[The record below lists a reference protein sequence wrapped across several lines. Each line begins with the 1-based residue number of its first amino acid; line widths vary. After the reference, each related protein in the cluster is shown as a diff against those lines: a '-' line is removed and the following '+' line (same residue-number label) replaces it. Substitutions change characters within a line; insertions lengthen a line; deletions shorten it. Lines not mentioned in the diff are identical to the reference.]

1 MKSLKKVAAVTLAA
15 SVLLSM
21 AACNSK
27 KNSNQKHSGQKI
39 TSDMPWYE
47 ASPFE
52 FDAGIDP
59 DRELQ
64 YTYSQ
69 LIGTDDKNIAI
80 LTSGNYKYPD
90 NVDWST
96 FDSTDYQISRLS
108 ILDKATK
115 KTVKF
120 FDLNSVISS
129 GYVDSASYS
138 DGKIT
143 LNVSDWDMEKNAMV
157 SKSVDIDP
165 ESGKQLDSRDNK
177 GTDSVQ
183 STFTVGKYKV
193 QLCAVWTQDDPIYSL
208 NVISPDGEEH
218 KYEFKDDTA
227 KVTYINSVIPLNDK
241 TGLVIADGDNS
252 YAFYELDLT
261 SGKLTKKDSK
271 DYEWLDML
279 AVYRMRGC
287 SDGNVY
293 CVDSNGISKLDLK
306 NKTSEQ
312 VVSFSWCNVDRNL
325 TSNLM
330 LADVN
335 DGAYILYGEKAQK
348 QPYSH
353 NYYAMSSEFIMY
365 ELKKASKNPYV
376 GKTILELY
384 SPYGLVSEDI
394 NTAINKYNETNKD
407 YFIEV
412 TDRYTSNTS
421 SLYKEAKNDDESNDI
436 GLKYMSDMSNKL
448 AMDIMNGEG
457 PDMLLN
463 VDGYG
468 ALKNSNYLMDL
479 SSYTS
484 NMNSD
489 KYFTNVIDAM
499 KVDGKLFNM
508 PISYG
513 ISGIQTDP
521 KYAAKTGVGFT
532 TDEYVKFLKD
542 TLNGKD
548 LITSGQAHYFATLF
562 SNMNEKFISN
572 RKADFSAPEFAAL
585 AEFVKDNVPES
596 ARSWSNSY
604 YDAYNEAYIYGSE
617 PMIAPVVDVVA
628 VAPVKRDRVVD
639 GSDIAAYV
647 TCGGMSDYIYTLA
660 AGKDCTAILGLP
672 SADGR
677 GPLLD
682 SYLSIAVSAQSK
694 SVDACGEF
702 IKMLMTD
709 DVQMD
714 LAKGGN
720 FVLNKEAFR
729 QGAKEAVDFMNGPGG
744 ESYVGYDMNTGEPLK
759 NRMKF
764 SQKNVDDLEKIISSV
779 SRMNSMDAAIG
790 LILVEE
796 MPAYFSGQKNLED
809 VIKIAQDRAQKVIGE
824 RG

>member
-64 YTYSQ
+64 FTYSQ
-69 LIGTDDKNIAI
+69 LIGADDKNIAI

-90 NVDWST
+90 DVDWSS

-108 ILDKATK
+108 ILDKATR
-115 KTVKF
+115 KTVKY
-120 FDLNSVISS
+120 FDLNKELDS
-129 GYVDSASYS
+129 GYVDSAAYS

-177 GTDSVQ
+177 GSDSVQ
-183 STFTVGKYKV
+183 GTFMVGKYKV
-193 QLCAVWTQDDPIYSL
+193 QLCAVWTQEDPIYSL
-208 NVISPDGEEH
+208 NVISPDGEEK

-227 KVTYINSVIPLNDK
+227 KITYINSVIPLNDK

-271 DYEWLDML
+271 DYDWLDML

-293 CVDSNGISKLDLK
+293 CVDSNGISKLDFK
-306 NKTSEQ
+306 KKTSEQ

-365 ELKKASKNPYV
+365 ELKKASKNPYA

-412 TDRYTSNTS
+412 TDRYTTNTS
-421 SLYKEAKNDDESNDI
+421 SIYNEAKNDDESNDI

-448 AMDIMNGEG
+448 AMDIMNGDG

-484 NMNSD
+484 SMNSD

-521 KYAAKTGVGFT
+521 KYAEKTGVGFT

-585 AEFVKDNVPES
+585 AEFVKDNVQE
-596 ARSWSNSY
+596 RSPDWTQDDMNMVVY
-604 YDAYNEAYIYGSE
+604 GDTRAETQKAIYGS
-617 PMIAPVVDVVA
+617 V
-628 VAPVKRDRVVD
+628 
-639 GSDIAAYV
+639 
-647 TCGGMSDYIYTLA
+647 CGYWDYIQALENTN
-660 AGKDCTAILGLP
+660 GCTAILGIP
-672 SADGR
+672 SSDGR
-677 GPLLD
+677 GPSVFAYD
-682 SYLSIAVSAQSK
+682 SIAVSAQATNA
-694 SVDACGEF
+694 DACGEF
-702 IKMLMTD
+702 IKMLISD
-709 DVQMD
+709 DTQKE
-714 LAKGGN
+714 LATKGYL
-720 FVLNKEAFR
+720 VLNRAAFR
-729 QGAKEAVDFMNGPGG
+729 EAGKASVEFFNTINPGYPGG
-744 ESYVGYDMNTGEPLK
+744 YYGDGPKPKNYVTYTPEHIDA
-759 NRMKF
+759 
-764 SQKNVDDLEKIISSV
+764 LEKVIDSCSC
-779 SRMNSMDAAIG
+779 SGSEDAAIAI
-790 LILVEE
+790 ILVEE
-796 MPAYFSGQKNLED
+796 MPSYFTGQKSLDE
-809 VIKIAQDRAQKVIGE
+809 VIKISQDRVQKILDE
-824 RG
+824 RK